1 MLTDAP
7 PRKANRAQFL
17 ESDQMKTLDLPKNG
31 RLPSITKSIE
41 SEFFPSHTTP
51 NAATIGC
58 KRGTGFPST
67 GAGSIPAVKR
77 GIIDAN
83 LAC

>member
-31 RLPSITKSIE
+31 RLPSITKSLE
-41 SEFFPSHTTP
+41 SHASP
-51 NAATIGC
+51 
-58 KRGTGFPST
+58 
-67 GAGSIPAVKR
+67 
-77 GIIDAN
+77 
-83 LAC
+83 